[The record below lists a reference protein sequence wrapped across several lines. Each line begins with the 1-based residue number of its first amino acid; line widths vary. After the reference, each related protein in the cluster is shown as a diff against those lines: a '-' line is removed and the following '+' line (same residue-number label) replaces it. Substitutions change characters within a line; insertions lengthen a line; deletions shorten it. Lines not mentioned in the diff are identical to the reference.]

1 MKNLKKALL
10 STAILAGLSAGN
22 AFAGT
27 EACFEVY
34 SVAEGTAPT
43 AFDTLYTPAA
53 CVAEA
58 TRTVAAAAQL
68 QKTDSVKVAYEL
80 TKSLALDFDAA
91 SQAAPGTDDLH
102 IVYIPTTDIPGGTK
116 ITMKL
121 AGATFDG
128 NSNQIHLVKD
138 AGNAA
143 DVSAVAS
150 SDGAVDGQ
158 STITFI
164 TKAGITIGAGTRLVL
179 SRLSTGTYATGID
192 PVGVKIENT
201 ACTDGSSTS
210 KVTIQATEAKTDGG
224 TGYTIAGGA
233 SAAQE
238 VVDTSAQFVTFVGS
252 STVNGQVN
260 AESKNFDD
268 ASITAR
274 TEFVY
279 DTTNNQG
286 LTLQKANLIHK
297 AGFIDRF
304 AALDYRITRA
314 VGDKFEL
321 SFVETSDAGESV
333 KAEVYNSR
341 DGVGALT
348 AAFDLNGGTAG
359 TAIDFV
365 STKPATAQVTLD
377 ATQVFTPVA
386 TGAETIPASYVSG
399 EDYNEL
405 FITVSQ
411 TDLAKI
417 MNFNYDIN
425 THAKLNLSDA
435 NQLDHCDVTKNTH
448 KVGVN
453 GAVLKVP
460 YTVAGTGNFVRVT
473 NEHTVAAEVT
483 VDLFSESADGTTGNR
498 AVTAVKLANVPAKSS
513 VVYYV
518 PDVVQAAVDQKNYAG
533 SDGVT
538 TNGANLRHTMTFT
551 VTSPKNTVHG
561 VSVQKLSTGQD
572 RVMPVLDQNDWAQ

>member
-34 SVAEGTAPT
+34 SVADDAGVT
-43 AFDTLYTPAA
+43 AFGDIYASA
-53 CVAEA
+53 SCVAEA
-58 TRTVAAAAQL
+58 DRTGASTTDLEA
-68 QKTDSVKVAYEL
+68 TDSVKVAYEL
-80 TKSLALDFDAA
+80 TKSLTLDFD
-91 SQAAPGTDDLH
+91 AAPGTDDLH

-121 AGATFDG
+121 AGATFAG
-128 NSNQIHLVKD
+128 NSNQIHLVKED
-138 AGNAA
+138 GANIA
-143 DVSAVAS
+143 AVAS
-150 SDGAVDGQ
+150 SDGTVDGQ
-158 STITFI
+158 NTITFI
-164 TKAGITIGAGTRLVL
+164 TKAGITIGAGTRLAF
-179 SRLSTGTYATGID
+179 SRVSNGVVADVD
-192 PVGVKIENT
+192 PVGIKLENT

-224 TGYTIAGGA
+224 TGYVIAGGA

-238 VVDTSAQFVTFVGS
+238 IVDASPQFVTFIGS
-252 STVNGQVN
+252 ATVNGQVN

-268 ASITAR
+268 DAITAR

-279 DTTNNQG
+279 DTTDNEG
-286 LTLQKANLIHK
+286 LILRKAELVHK
-297 AGFIDRF
+297 AGFANRAADLDF
-304 AALDYRITRA
+304 AITLDA
-314 VGDKFEL
+314 DDKLEF
-321 SFVETSDAGESV
+321 SFVETADAGASV
-333 KAEVYNSR
+333 KANVYNSR
-341 DGVGALT
+341 SAIGALT
-348 AAFDLNGGTAG
+348 AVFDINGAADGNAV
-359 TAIDFV
+359 DFLAA
-365 STKPATAQVTLD
+365 KPATAQATL
-377 ATQVFTPVA
+377 TGPQVFTPVA
-386 TGAETIPASYVSG
+386 TGAETNVDYAT
-399 EDYNEL
+399 YNEL
-405 FITVSQ
+405 FFTVSQ
-411 TDLAKI
+411 TDLTKI

-425 THAKLNLSDA
+425 LHAKLNLGTTTE
-435 NQLDHCDVTKNTH
+435 LDHCDVTKNTH

-460 YTVAGTGNFVRVT
+460 YTVAGTGNFVRIT

-483 VDLFSESADGTTGNR
+483 VDLFSETADGTTGNR
-498 AVTAVKLANVPAKSS
+498 AVTAVKLDNVPAKSS

-518 PDVVQAAVDQKNYAG
+518 PDVVQAAVDQKSYAG
-533 SDGVT
+533 SDGNTV
-538 TNGANLRHTMTFT
+538 NGANVRHTMTFT

>member
-34 SVAEGTAPT
+34 SVADNAGVT
-43 AFDTLYTPAA
+43 AFGDVYASAA
-53 CVAEA
+53 CVAEDD
-58 TRTVAAAAQL
+58 RVAATTTDLAP
-68 QKTDSVKVAYEL
+68 TDSIKVAYEL
-80 TKSLALDFDAA
+80 TKSLTLDFDAA
-91 SQAAPGTDDLH
+91 TSGGTDDLH

-121 AGATFDG
+121 AGATFAG
-128 NSNQIHLVKD
+128 NSNQIHLVKED
-138 AGNAA
+138 GVNIA
-143 DVSAVAS
+143 AVAS

-164 TKAGITIGAGTRLVL
+164 TKAGITIGAGTRLAF
-179 SRLSTGTYATGID
+179 SRISNGLVADVD
-192 PVGVKIENT
+192 PVGVKLENAT
-201 ACTDGSSTS
+201 CTDGSSTS

-224 TGYTIAGGA
+224 TGYVIAGGQ

-238 VVDTSAQFVTFVGS
+238 VIDSSAQFVTFIGS
-252 STVNGQVN
+252 ATVDGQVN

-279 DTTNNQG
+279 DTAADAG
-286 LTLQKANLIHK
+286 LTLKKASLVHK
-297 AGFIDRF
+297 AGFADR
-304 AALDYRITRA
+304 AAELDYPITRDA
-314 VGDKFEL
+314 DDELEL
-321 SFVETSDAGESV
+321 SFVESADAGASV
-333 KAEVYNSR
+333 KAEVYNTR
-341 DGVGALT
+341 TNPGGVLA
-348 AAFDLNGGTAG
+348 AAFDLNGATAG
-359 TAIDFV
+359 TALDFV
-365 STKPATAQVTLD
+365 SAKPASAQVSLSAD
-377 ATQVFTPVA
+377 DIFSPVS
-386 TGAETIPASYVSG
+386 TGAETAPAAYAAV
-399 EDYNEL
+399 DYNEV
-405 FITVSQ
+405 FFTVSQ
-411 TDLAKI
+411 TDLTKI
-417 MNFNYDIN
+417 MNFNYEV
-425 THAKLNLSDA
+425 TAHAKLNLDA
-435 NQLDHCDVTKNTH
+435 ASELDHCDVSKVTH

-460 YTVAGTGNFVRVT
+460 YTVAGTGNFVRIT

-483 VDLFSESADGTTGNR
+483 VDLFSETADGTTGNR
-498 AVTAVKLANVPAKSS
+498 AVTAVKLDNVPAKSS

-518 PDVVQAAVDQKNYAG
+518 PDVVQAAVDQMSYAG
-533 SDGVT
+533 SDGNTV
-538 TNGANLRHTMTFT
+538 NGANVRHTMTFT

>member
-34 SVAEGTAPT
+34 SVADNAGVT
-43 AFDTLYTPAA
+43 AFGDVYGSAA
-53 CVAEA
+53 CVAEDD
-58 TRTVAAAAQL
+58 RLAASTTDLAP
-68 QKTDSVKVAYEL
+68 TDSIKVAYEL
-80 TKSLALDFDAA
+80 TKSLTLDFDAA
-91 SQAAPGTDDLH
+91 TSGGTDDLH

-121 AGATFDG
+121 AGATFAG
-128 NSNQIHLVKD
+128 NSNQIHLVKED
-138 AGNAA
+138 GLNIA
-143 DVSAVAS
+143 AVAS

-164 TKAGITIGAGTRLVL
+164 TKAGITIGAGTRLAF
-179 SRLSTGTYATGID
+179 SRISNGVVADVD
-192 PVGVKIENT
+192 PVGVKLENAT
-201 ACTDGSSTS
+201 CTDGSSTS

-224 TGYTIAGGA
+224 TGYVIAGGQ

-238 VVDTSAQFVTFVGS
+238 VIDSSAQFVTFIGS
-252 STVNGQVN
+252 ATVNGQVN

-268 ASITAR
+268 ASIVAR
-274 TEFVY
+274 TEFVF
-279 DTTNNQG
+279 DTASDAG
-286 LTLQKANLIHK
+286 LTLKKASLVHK
-297 AGFIDRF
+297 AGFADR
-304 AALDYRITRA
+304 AAELDYAITRDA
-314 VGDKFEL
+314 DDELEL
-321 SFVETSDAGESV
+321 SFVESADAGASV
-333 KAEVYNSR
+333 KADVYNSR
-341 DGVGALT
+341 EIVANGGTLS
-348 AAFDLNGGTAG
+348 AAFDLNGATAG

-365 STKPATAQVTLD
+365 SAKPASAQVVLTAD
-377 ATQVFTPVA
+377 DIFTPVA
-386 TGAETIPASYVSG
+386 TGAETAPAAYAGV
-399 EDYNEL
+399 DYNEV
-405 FITVSQ
+405 FFTVSQ
-411 TDLAKI
+411 TDLTKI
-417 MNFNYDIN
+417 MNFNYEV
-425 THAKLNLSDA
+425 TAHAKLNLDA
-435 NQLDHCDVTKNTH
+435 ASELDHCDVSKVTH

-460 YTVAGTGNFVRVT
+460 YTVAGTGNFVRIT

-483 VDLFSESADGTTGNR
+483 VDLFSETADGTTGNR

-518 PDVVQAAVDQKNYAG
+518 PDVVDAAVTQKNYAG
-533 SDGVT
+533 SDGNTV
-538 TNGANLRHTMTFT
+538 NGANVRHTMTFT